1 MEETKK
7 KKKGA
12 VSYIW
17 EVIGRQRWNIV
28 AMTAIQILLAVF
40 LTLQA
45 GVLRNVVDRAS
56 EGNKD
61 AFVKMAILLV
71 ALVLIQVVLRA
82 IIRPLRA
89 YVTGAIENSFKR
101 RLFHTLLW
109 DDYSYVAGIHSGEW
123 MNRLTSDTKVI
134 ADTITE
140 IIPDLTGMLFRLVGA
155 LIYMMILFPML
166 VYVIFPAGVVVCIV
180 SLLFRWK
187 MKKLHKGIQEADG
200 DLRVYMTDHLQSMV
214 VVRSFAQEDC
224 VEKGAEERL
233 SKHLHARMVRA
244 HFSNLSQIAYAF
256 FLRGTYLLAAVVC
269 GYGILDGSISYGTF
283 TAILELT
290 AQIQYPIANMSG
302 YLPRY
307 YAMLA
312 SAERLMEAEDYLVER
327 PEETEKEFT
336 GLGLSNVDFAYK
348 GEKES
353 TVFTDFSIHV
363 KRGDHVA
370 VTGPSGSGKS
380 TVLRLLMGL
389 YHPEK
394 GSAYLESGDEKIPLE
409 KARRSLFAYV
419 PQGNQLMS
427 GTIREVVC
435 FADKSGLH
443 DDERISNALKI
454 ACADEFVNELDN
466 GADTLLGERG
476 TGLSEGQMQRIAIAR
491 AVYSE
496 CPILL
501 LDEATS
507 ALDEATERRVLEN
520 LKKMTDKTV
529 VIVTHRPAALKIC
542 DRILQFTENGVI
554 EIGKE

>member
-1 MEETKK
+1 MEGTKK
-7 KKKGA
+7 SKKKNA

-56 EGNKD
+56 EGDKD
-61 AFVKMAILLV
+61 AFVKMAVLLV
-71 ALVLIQVVLRA
+71 ALVLIQVILRA

-109 DDYSYVAGIHSGEW
+109 DDYSYVAGVHSGEW

-140 IIPDLTGMLFRLVGA
+140 IIPDLTGMLFRLIGA

-166 VYVIFPAGVVVCIV
+166 VYVIFPAGVIVCIV

-200 DLRVYMTDHLQSMV
+200 DLRVYLTDHLQSMV

-256 FLRGTYLLAAVVC
+256 FLRGTYLLAAIVC

-312 SAERLMEAEDYLVER
+312 SAERLMEAEAYLTER
-327 PEETEKEFT
+327 PEEKSTDFT
-336 GLGLSNVDFAYK
+336 GLGLQNVDFAYK

-370 VTGPSGSGKS
+370 ITGPSGSGKS

-394 GSAYLESGDEKIPLE
+394 GSAYLETGSEKIPLE

-419 PQGNQLMS
+419 PQGNHLMS
-427 GTIREVVC
+427 GTIREVLC
-435 FADKSGLH
+435 FGDKTRMQ
-443 DDERISNALKI
+443 DEDSMWKALRI
-454 ACADEFVNELDN
+454 ACAEDFVKETEKGLD
-466 GADTLLGERG
+466 TKLGERG
-476 TGLSEGQMQRIAIAR
+476 AGFSEGQIQRIAIAR
-491 AVYSE
+491 ALFSSH
-496 CPILL
+496 PILI

-507 ALDEATERRVLEN
+507 ALDEDTEERLLET
-520 LKKMTDKTV
+520 LRSQTDRTV
-529 VIVTHRPAALKIC
+529 IIVTHRKSVLKIC
-542 DRILQFTENGVI
+542 NQEYHIPERG
-554 EIGKE
+554 

>member
-1 MEETKK
+1 MEGTKK
-7 KKKGA
+7 SKKKNA

-45 GVLRNVVDRAS
+45 GVLRNVVDRAA

-82 IIRPLRA
+82 VIRPLRA
-89 YVTGAIENSFKR
+89 YVTGAIENAFKR

-109 DDYSYVAGIHSGEW
+109 DDYSYVAGVHSGEW

-140 IIPDLTGMLFRLVGA
+140 IIPDLTGMLFRLAGA
-155 LIYMMILFPML
+155 MIYMLILFPML
-166 VYVIFPAGVVVCIV
+166 VYVIFPAGVIICIV

-200 DLRVYMTDHLQSMV
+200 DLRVYLTDHLQSMV

-233 SKHLHARMVRA
+233 SNHLHARMVRA

-269 GYGILDGSISYGTF
+269 GYGILNGSISYGTF
-283 TAILELT
+283 TAVLELT
-290 AQIQYPIANMSG
+290 AQIQYPLANMSG

-312 SAERLMEAEDYLVER
+312 SAERLMEAEAYLTER
-327 PEETEKEFT
+327 PEETKTDFT
-336 GLGLSNVDFAYK
+336 GLGLQNVDFAYK

-370 VTGPSGSGKS
+370 ITGPSGSGKS

-389 YHPEK
+389 YNPEK
-394 GSAYLESGDEKIPLE
+394 GSAYLETEKEKIPLE

-419 PQGNQLMS
+419 PQGNHLMS
-427 GTIREVVC
+427 GTIREVIC
-435 FADKSGLH
+435 FGDKTRMQ
-443 DDERISNALKI
+443 DEEAMWKALKI
-454 ACADEFVNELDN
+454 ACAEDFVKETEKGLD
-466 GADTLLGERG
+466 TKLGERG
-476 TGLSEGQMQRIAIAR
+476 AGFSEGQIQRIAIAR
-491 AVYSE
+491 AIFSSH
-496 CPILL
+496 PILI

-507 ALDEATERRVLEN
+507 ALDEDTEERLLET
-520 LKKMTDKTV
+520 LRSQTDRTV
-529 VIVTHRPAALKIC
+529 IIVTHRKSVLKIC
-542 DRILQFTENGVI
+542 NQEYHIPERG
-554 EIGKE
+554 

>member
-7 KKKGA
+7 SKKKSA

-56 EGNKD
+56 EGDKD
-61 AFVKMAILLV
+61 AFVKMAVLLV
-71 ALVLIQVVLRA
+71 ALVLIQVILRA
-82 IIRPLRA
+82 VIRPLRA

-109 DDYSYVAGIHSGEW
+109 DDYSYVAGVHSGEW

-166 VYVIFPAGVVVCIV
+166 VYVIFPAGVIVCIV

-200 DLRVYMTDHLQSMV
+200 DLRVYLTDHLQSMV

-312 SAERLMEAEDYLVER
+312 SAERLMEAEAYLTER
-327 PEETEKEFT
+327 PEETKKEFT

-370 VTGPSGSGKS
+370 ITGPSGSGKS

-419 PQGNQLMS
+419 PQGNHLMS
-427 GTIREVVC
+427 GTIREVLC
-435 FADKSGLH
+435 FGDKNRMQ
-443 DDERISNALKI
+443 DEEAMWNALRI
-454 ACADEFVNELDN
+454 ACAEDFVKETEKGLD
-466 GADTLLGERG
+466 TKLGERG
-476 TGLSEGQMQRIAIAR
+476 AGFSEGQIQRIAIAR
-491 AVYSE
+491 ALFSSH
-496 CPILL
+496 PILI

-507 ALDEATERRVLEN
+507 ALDEDTEEKLLET
-520 LKKMTDKTV
+520 LRSQTDRTV
-529 VIVTHRPAALKIC
+529 IIVTHRKSVLKIC
-542 DRILQFTENGVI
+542 NQEYHIPERG
-554 EIGKE
+554 

>member
-1 MEETKK
+1 MEGTKK
-7 KKKGA
+7 SKKKNA

-56 EGNKD
+56 EGDKD
-61 AFVKMAILLV
+61 AFVKMAVLLV
-71 ALVLIQVVLRA
+71 ALVLIQVILRA

-109 DDYSYVAGIHSGEW
+109 DDYSYVAGVHSGEW

-140 IIPDLTGMLFRLVGA
+140 IIPDLTGMLFRLIGA

-166 VYVIFPAGVVVCIV
+166 VYVIFPAGVIVCIV

-200 DLRVYMTDHLQSMV
+200 DLRVYLTDHLQSMV

-256 FLRGTYLLAAVVC
+256 FLRGTYLLAAIVC

-312 SAERLMEAEDYLVER
+312 SAERLMEAEAYLTER
-327 PEETEKEFT
+327 PEEKSTGFT
-336 GLGLSNVDFAYK
+336 GLGLQNVDFAYK

-370 VTGPSGSGKS
+370 ITGPSGSGKS

-394 GSAYLESGDEKIPLE
+394 GSAYLETGSEKIPLE

-419 PQGNQLMS
+419 PQGNHLMS
-427 GTIREVVC
+427 GTIREVLC
-435 FADKSGLH
+435 FGDKTRMQ
-443 DDERISNALKI
+443 DEDAMWKALRI
-454 ACADEFVNELDN
+454 ACAEDFVKETEKGLD
-466 GADTLLGERG
+466 TKLGERG
-476 TGLSEGQMQRIAIAR
+476 AGFSEGQIQRIAIAR
-491 AVYSE
+491 ALFSSH
-496 CPILL
+496 PILI

-507 ALDEATERRVLEN
+507 ALDEDTEERLLET
-520 LKKMTDKTV
+520 LRSQTDRTV
-529 VIVTHRPAALKIC
+529 IIVTHRKSVLKIC
-542 DRILQFTENGVI
+542 NQEYHIPERG
-554 EIGKE
+554 

>member
-1 MEETKK
+1 MEGTKK
-7 KKKGA
+7 SKKKNA

-56 EGNKD
+56 EGDKD
-61 AFVKMAILLV
+61 AFVKMAVLLV
-71 ALVLIQVVLRA
+71 ALVLIQVILRA

-109 DDYSYVAGIHSGEW
+109 DDYSYVAGVHSGEW

-166 VYVIFPAGVVVCIV
+166 VYVIFPAGVIVCIV

-200 DLRVYMTDHLQSMV
+200 DLRVYLTDHLQSMV

-256 FLRGTYLLAAVVC
+256 FLRGTYLLAAIVC

-312 SAERLMEAEDYLVER
+312 SAERLMEAEAYLTER
-327 PEETEKEFT
+327 PEEKSTGFT
-336 GLGLSNVDFAYK
+336 GLGLQNVDFAYK

-370 VTGPSGSGKS
+370 ITGPSGSGKS

-394 GSAYLESGDEKIPLE
+394 GSAYLETGSERIPLE

-419 PQGNQLMS
+419 PQGNHLMS
-427 GTIREVVC
+427 GTIREVLC
-435 FADKSGLH
+435 FGDKTRMQ
-443 DDERISNALKI
+443 DEDAMWKALRI
-454 ACADEFVNELDN
+454 ACAEDFVKETEKGLD
-466 GADTLLGERG
+466 TKLGERG
-476 TGLSEGQMQRIAIAR
+476 AGFSEGQIQRIAIAR
-491 AVYSE
+491 ALFSSH
-496 CPILL
+496 PILI

-507 ALDEATERRVLEN
+507 ALDEDTEERLLET
-520 LKKMTDKTV
+520 LRSQTDRTV
-529 VIVTHRPAALKIC
+529 IIVTHRKSVLKIC
-542 DRILQFTENGVI
+542 NQEYHIPERG
-554 EIGKE
+554 

>member
-1 MEETKK
+1 MEGTKK
-7 KKKGA
+7 SKNKNA
-12 VSYIW
+12 VSFIW

-28 AMTAIQILLAVF
+28 AMTGIQILLAVF

-45 GVLRNVVDRAS
+45 GVLRNVVDRAA

-89 YVTGAIENSFKR
+89 YVTGAIENAFKR

-109 DDYSYVAGIHSGEW
+109 DDYSYVAGVHSGEW

-140 IIPDLTGMLFRLVGA
+140 IIPDLTGMLFRLAGA
-155 LIYMMILFPML
+155 MIYMLILFPML
-166 VYVIFPAGVVVCIV
+166 VYVIFPAGAIICIV

-200 DLRVYMTDHLQSMV
+200 DLRVYLTDHLQSMV

-233 SKHLHARMVRA
+233 SNHLHARMVRA

-269 GYGILDGSISYGTF
+269 GYGILNGSISYGTF
-283 TAILELT
+283 TAVLELT
-290 AQIQYPIANMSG
+290 AQIQYPLANMSG

-312 SAERLMEAEDYLVER
+312 SAERLMEAEAYLTER
-327 PEETEKEFT
+327 PEETKTDFT
-336 GLGLSNVDFAYK
+336 GLGLQNVDFAYK

-370 VTGPSGSGKS
+370 ITGPSGSGKS

-389 YHPEK
+389 YNPEK
-394 GSAYLESGDEKIPLE
+394 GSAYLETEKEKIPLE

-419 PQGNQLMS
+419 PQGNHLMS
-427 GTIREVVC
+427 GTIREVIC
-435 FADKSGLH
+435 FGDKTRMQ
-443 DDERISNALKI
+443 DEEAMWKALKI
-454 ACADEFVNELDN
+454 ACAEDFVKETEKGLD
-466 GADTLLGERG
+466 TKLGERG
-476 TGLSEGQMQRIAIAR
+476 AGFSEGQIQRIAIAR
-491 AVYSE
+491 AIFSSH
-496 CPILL
+496 PILI

-507 ALDEATERRVLEN
+507 ALDEDTEERLLET
-520 LKKMTDKTV
+520 LRSQTDRTV
-529 VIVTHRPAALKIC
+529 IIVTHRKSVLKIC
-542 DRILQFTENGVI
+542 NQEYHIPERG
-554 EIGKE
+554 

>member
-1 MEETKK
+1 MEGTKK
-7 KKKGA
+7 SKNKNA
-12 VSYIW
+12 VSFIW

-28 AMTAIQILLAVF
+28 AMTGIQILLAVF

-45 GVLRNVVDRAS
+45 GVLRNVVDRAA

-82 IIRPLRA
+82 VIRPLRA
-89 YVTGAIENSFKR
+89 YVTGAIENAFKR

-109 DDYSYVAGIHSGEW
+109 DDYSYVAGVHSGEW

-140 IIPDLTGMLFRLVGA
+140 IIPDLTGMLFRLAGA
-155 LIYMMILFPML
+155 MIYMLILFPML
-166 VYVIFPAGVVVCIV
+166 VYVIFPAGAIICIV

-200 DLRVYMTDHLQSMV
+200 DLRVYLTDHLQSMV

-233 SKHLHARMVRA
+233 SNHLHARMVRA

-269 GYGILDGSISYGTF
+269 GYGILNGSISYGTF
-283 TAILELT
+283 TAVLELT
-290 AQIQYPIANMSG
+290 AQIQYPLANMSG

-312 SAERLMEAEDYLVER
+312 SAERLMEAEAYLTER
-327 PEETEKEFT
+327 PEETKTDFT
-336 GLGLSNVDFAYK
+336 GLGLQNVDFAYK

-370 VTGPSGSGKS
+370 ITGPSGSGKS

-389 YHPEK
+389 YNPEK
-394 GSAYLESGDEKIPLE
+394 GSAYLETEKEKIPLE

-419 PQGNQLMS
+419 PQGNHLMS
-427 GTIREVVC
+427 GTIREVIC
-435 FADKSGLH
+435 FGDKTRMQ
-443 DDERISNALKI
+443 DEEAMWKALKI
-454 ACADEFVNELDN
+454 ACAEDFVKETEKGLD
-466 GADTLLGERG
+466 TKLGERG
-476 TGLSEGQMQRIAIAR
+476 AGFSEGQIQRIAIAR
-491 AVYSE
+491 AIFSSH
-496 CPILL
+496 PILI

-507 ALDEATERRVLEN
+507 ALDEETEERLLET
-520 LKKMTDKTV
+520 LRSQTDRTV
-529 VIVTHRPAALKIC
+529 IIVTHRKSVLKIC
-542 DRILQFTENGVI
+542 NQEYHIPERG
-554 EIGKE
+554 